1 MKTPEEQSREIF
13 ERTGEY
19 IGLGT
24 IAEIQRD
31 AREGMVP
38 VEDVTVS
45 VMFCPSGYPHEYEVG
60 FNACAKNVLFQLR
73 AKHPNLFT
81 K

>member
-1 MKTPEEQSREIF
+1 VNAPSFWKDKYSALKELPD
-13 ERTGEY
+13 Y
-19 IGLGT
+19 A

-38 VEDVTVS
+38 VEDVEVL
-45 VMFCPSGYPHEYEVG
+45 YEATKTMMTHSEPESTRRYVATQALTQ
-60 FNACAKNVLFQLR
+60 FR

>member
-1 MKTPEEQSREIF
+1 MKTPAQWMFKYPELLSKE
-13 ERTGEY
+13 
-19 IGLGT
+19 L

-38 VEDVTVS
+38 VEDVKPLIGKWIPPKVL
-45 VMFCPSGYPHEYEVG
+45 
-60 FNACAKNVLFQLR
+60 ADAIAKY
-73 AKHPNLFT
+73 PNLFT